1 MALDASGVTSASLLR
16 RRNQR
21 LVLELVRARG
31 AIRRSGLMAATGLAK
46 STIKEVCDSLIELG
60 HLEEVRDT
68 AGHRAPGR
76 PAAQLRLAA
85 SLGVVLGLDVGADK
99 VLAMVAD
106 LTGNAL
112 ATVKRPVLEGAR
124 TRDGVLRQLR
134 SCVGH
139 ALAVAGMERTA
150 IAGTVIGTPGAV
162 DPATGRISLAPQ
174 IAGWDGT
181 VLSGTLTGEVGGQ
194 VAVEREADLS
204 FLAERAHGVAVGLDD
219 GVFVHLGIG
228 IGSSVLINGQI
239 YRGHD
244 GASGEIGYLPL
255 PYGGESPPPG
265 SGLGPF
271 EWAAG
276 GQAFA
281 RLGRETALSANG
293 TRLLKL
299 AGNDPN
305 AVNARLVCAAAAE
318 GDPASLA
325 LVERLAERI
334 AAGIAATVCVLN
346 PRAVIIGG
354 GLSRAGD
361 TLVTPITRHLRTMV
375 PAMPEVLVSA
385 LGDEAVALGAVQRAA
400 DITMDSLLA
409 D

>member
-1 MALDASGVTSASLLR
+1 METSAVR

-31 AIRRSGLMAATGLAK
+31 TIRRSGLAAATGLAK

-60 HLEEVRDT
+60 HLEEVPAT
-68 AGHRAPGR
+68 AEHRVPGR
-76 PAAQLRLAA
+76 PAAQLRLSA
-85 SLGVVLGLDVGADK
+85 SLGLVLGLDVGADK
-99 VLAMVAD
+99 VLATVAD
-106 LTGNAL
+106 LTGSVL
-112 ATVKRPVLEGAR
+112 ATVKRPVPENAR
-124 TRDGVLRQLR
+124 TRAGVLDQLR
-134 SCVGH
+134 SCAEH
-139 ALAVAGMERTA
+139 ALAVAAVEPAA
-150 IAGTVIGTPGAV
+150 IANTVIGTPGTV
-162 DPATGRISLAPQ
+162 DPSTGRISLAPQ
-174 IAGWDGT
+174 IEGWDGT
-181 VLSGTLTGEVGGQ
+181 ALADKMGGQ
-194 VAVEREADLS
+194 VTVEREADLS
-204 FLAERAHGVAVGLDD
+204 FLAERAHGVAVGLDN

-228 IGSSVLINGQI
+228 IGSSILINGQI
-239 YRGHD
+239 HRGHD

-255 PYGGESPPPG
+255 PYGEEPPTG

-281 RLGRETALSANG
+281 RLGREAALGADG
-293 TRLLKL
+293 ARLRAL
-299 AGNDPN
+299 AGGDPN

-318 GDPASLA
+318 GDPTALA

-361 TLVTPITRHLRTMV
+361 TLVTPVTRHLRTMV
-375 PAMPEVLVSA
+375 PAMPEILLSA

-400 DITMDSLLA
+400 DITLDALLP

>member
-1 MALDASGVTSASLLR
+1 MASDTSRVTSVSQVR

-21 LVLELVRARG
+21 MVLELVRKRG
-31 AIRRSGLMAATGLAK
+31 VIRRSGLMAATGLAK
-46 STIKEVCDSLIELG
+46 STIKEVCDSLLDLG
-60 HLEEVRDT
+60 YLEEVPDT
-68 AGHRAPGR
+68 AEHRAPGR
-76 PAAQLRLAA
+76 PASQLRLSA
-85 SLGVVLGLDVGADK
+85 SLGMVLGLDVGADK
-99 VLAMVAD
+99 VLAMVSD
-106 LTGNAL
+106 LTGAAL
-112 ATVKRPVLEGAR
+112 ATVKRPVPEGAR
-124 TRDGVLRQLR
+124 TRAGVLRQLR
-134 SCVGH
+134 TCVEH
-139 ALAVAGMERTA
+139 ALAVAGVERTA
-150 IAGTVIGTPGAV
+150 IAGTVIGTPGTV

-181 VLSGTLTGEVGGQ
+181 VLADALTGEIGGR
-194 VAVEREADLS
+194 VEVEREADLS
-204 FLAERAHGVAVGLDD
+204 FLAERAYGVAGGLDN

-228 IGSSVLINGQI
+228 IGSSILINGQI
-239 YRGHD
+239 HRGHD

-255 PYGGESPPPG
+255 PYGEPPPAG

-281 RLGRETALSANG
+281 RLGREAARG
-293 TRLLKL
+293 TGGERLRAL
-299 AGNDPN
+299 AGGDPD

-318 GDPASLA
+318 GDPAGLS
-325 LVERLAERI
+325 LVERIAERI
-334 AAGIAATVCVLN
+334 AAGIAAAVCVLN

-361 TLVTPITRHLRTMV
+361 TLVTPVTRYLRTMV

-400 DITMDSLLA
+400 DITMGDLLA